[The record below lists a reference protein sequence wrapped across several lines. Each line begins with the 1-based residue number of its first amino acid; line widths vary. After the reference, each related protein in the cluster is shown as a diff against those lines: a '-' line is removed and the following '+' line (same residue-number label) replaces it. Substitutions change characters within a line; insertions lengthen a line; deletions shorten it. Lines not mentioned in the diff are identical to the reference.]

1 MQPRGAR
8 HDEADLYGCGV
19 RRIDAA
25 GARPIAVAPCIV
37 CDTREARPRFSIDG
51 SAARVVVCESCGL
64 GRLDPLPSAAEIASF
79 YPPAYYGSLGSKFRA
94 PIELLVRAVGSRHV
108 RFLAQGLARGAR
120 VLDVGC
126 GRGVVLG
133 ALADRGFEAH
143 GVEISEA
150 ATRGADARAQIRVAA
165 DVAAAGYPD
174 AYFDGAIVWH
184 VLEHLPDPAA
194 SLAAIHRV
202 LRPGGRLVL
211 AVPNFASL
219 QARWA
224 GPAWFHLD
232 LPRHLYHFPLAALR
246 RLLDRSGFDLLSE
259 HHFSL
264 RQNPFGWIQSA
275 LNRSPGLPRNG
286 LYTLLYERGAGH
298 AAPFD
303 ARVRARLLAGLALGA
318 LPALA
323 LTLVETALRSG
334 GTVHVVCRRRSAARL
349 R

>member
-1 MQPRGAR
+1 MQPRGAS
-8 HDEADLYGCGV
+8 HDEVDLYGCGV
-19 RRIDAA
+19 RRIDPAD
-25 GARPIAVAPCIV
+25 ARPIAVAPCVV
-37 CDTREARPRFSIDG
+37 CDALEARPRFSIDG
-51 SAARVVVCESCGL
+51 SAARLVVCEGCGL
-64 GRLDPLPSAAEIASF
+64 GRVDPLPSAAEIAGF
-79 YPPAYYGSLGSKFRA
+79 YPSAYYGNLGSKFRA

-108 RFLAQGLARGAR
+108 RFLARGLPRGAR

-143 GVEISEA
+143 GVEISDA
-150 ATRGADARAQIRVAA
+150 AARGADPRAQIRVAA

-174 AYFDGAIVWH
+174 EFFDGVLVWH
-184 VLEHLPDPAA
+184 VLEHLRDPAA
-194 SLAAIHRV
+194 SLSAIHRA
-202 LRPGGRLVL
+202 LRPRGRLVL

-219 QARWA
+219 QASWA

-232 LPRHLYHFPLAALR
+232 LPRHLYHFPLPALR
-246 RLLDRSGFDLLSE
+246 RLLDRGGFELVSE

-264 RQNPFGWIQSA
+264 RQNPFGWIQSW
-275 LNRSPGLPRNG
+275 LNRSQELPRNG

-303 ARVRARLLAGLALGA
+303 ARIRARLLAGLAIGA

-323 LTLVETALRSG
+323 LTLAEAGLRSG
-334 GTVHVVCRRRSAARL
+334 GTVHVVCRRR
-349 R
+349 